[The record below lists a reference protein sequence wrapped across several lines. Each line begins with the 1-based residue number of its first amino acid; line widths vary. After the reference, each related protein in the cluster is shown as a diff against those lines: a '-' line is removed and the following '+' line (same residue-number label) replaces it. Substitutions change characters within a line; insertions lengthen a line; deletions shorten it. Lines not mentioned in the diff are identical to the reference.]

1 MEIVNRTHLDLIS
14 AALATKAA
22 LTSDTELL
30 YSRLASLATRFLI
43 NGAFHRSLIRNLSF
57 WEIWKTHSNIFVSI
71 LFKLLTGISSR

>member
-1 MEIVNRTHLDLIS
+1 MEIVNRTHLVLIS

-22 LTSDTELL
+22 LSRDTELFDT
-30 YSRLASLATRFLI
+30 RLASLATRFLI

-71 LFKLLTGISSR
+71 LFKFLTGISGR

>member
-22 LTSDTELL
+22 LTRDTELL
-30 YSRLASLATRFLI
+30 YRLASLATRFLI

-71 LFKLLTGISSR
+71 LFKLLTGISCR